1 MFTGGKAK
9 KVIAGAG
16 DAAIRPQ
23 TPINIV
29 DGDPSAIITGRDE
42 LIDLASGGARCST
55 AKARQPERWS
65 L

>member
-1 MFTGGKAK
+1 MATT
-9 KVIAGAG
+9 VIAIAG

-23 TPINIV
+23 ASVNIV
-29 DGDPSAIITGRDE
+29 DGDRSAVITGRADP
-42 LIDLASGGARCST
+42 IGLAGGAARCST